1 MKKWLYIVFYGLCTV
16 ATYGQIRMPTG
27 GSSGPGRPGGSG
39 GQVKIDDSTKVI
51 YGPSTARYFLEE
63 DIFNNHRTL
72 YRIDTSYNAFHRY
85 NFVQRSDYQL
95 VDLGNFGTASRNV
108 FFRPIE
114 QLGTQFGYN
123 AYSPYAY
130 QTGEVKYYDTKSPY
144 TNMYL
149 VLGGSG
155 QNIVRFDH
163 SQNLSPRLNLGINA
177 QRFTTNKQFGTS
189 GQSDSQT
196 NLAQNW
202 GFVFHGNY
210 RSKDERYTLLG
221 QFNHMNHQVYEQGG
235 MAPDSLNFKTERG
248 TEYNN
253 PSATFRTAQSWER
266 RNNWHIYQQ
275 YVLAQGFQVY
285 HVLDYKRSIDIFSDS
300 DLTNAR
306 KYGFYNNYYYDSA
319 YKVPTLTKVN
329 TLLYSDY
336 FYNPNSTK
344 QEVLFRQFENKF
356 GIKGRYQ
363 GFNYRAHYRMR
374 LVNMEEKHDIRRL
387 NILKESLWI
396 DSTANGSSK
405 HRRFEN
411 FVGLWLAY
419 YLKDSTQRVTA
430 EFEYKLSLNKND
442 FKLKGELISKWFTAG
457 YLTTFTQP
465 TFLQQYYNSNHLRWD
480 NRDFRLVN
488 SNTVYGQINVN
499 TKGVRLSPRLDYHLI
514 NNYFYYDTAAV
525 ARQYTSAFSVVRVGG
540 DAEWRPGKFQF
551 LAQTYY
557 TLVSNEDV
565 LRIPRFFANFRASF
579 DFVYAKVLFLQA
591 GAEIHYKSTYFA
603 DDYMPLTQ
611 QFHLQNRL
619 KTEGVVYTELFLNAR
634 INRVRLFVKMANAAQ
649 GTYQGALNPGY
660 FSTPFYPVVGRS
672 LGFGVNWPLFD

>member
-1 MKKWLYIVFYGLCTV
+1 MKKWLYIVFCGFCTV
-16 ATYGQIRMPTG
+16 AAYGQIRMPTG

-95 VDLGNFGTASRNV
+95 VDLGNFGTAARQV

-114 QLGTQFGYN
+114 QLGTQFGYD

-130 QTGEVKYYDTKSPY
+130 QINEAKYYDTKSPY
-144 TNMYL
+144 TNLYL
-149 VLGGSG
+149 ALGGLG

-196 NLAQNW
+196 NLTQNW

-210 RSKDERYTLLG
+210 RSKDEKYTLLG
-221 QFNHMNHQVYEQGG
+221 QFNHLNHNAYEQGG
-235 MAPDSLNFKTERG
+235 MSPDSLNFKTERG

-285 HVLDYKRSIDIFSDS
+285 HVFDYKRSIDIFTDS
-300 DLTNAR
+300 DLTNALR
-306 KYGFYNNYYYDSA
+306 YGFYNNYYYDS
-319 YKVPTLTKVN
+319 TK
-329 TLLYSDY
+329 TR
-336 FYNPNSTK
+336 
-344 QEVLFRQFENKF
+344 QEVKFRLFENKF

-363 GFNYRAHYRMR
+363 GFNYRAHYRQRIAGM
-374 LVNMEEKHDIRRL
+374 NGAYTK
-387 NILKESLWI
+387 I
-396 DSTANGSSK
+396 DSTTGTYKLN
-405 HRRFEN
+405 RFEN

-419 YLKDSTQRVTA
+419 YLKDSTQRATA
-430 EFEYKLSLNKND
+430 EFEYLLGRD
-442 FKLKGELISKWFTAG
+442 FKIKGEVVSKWFTAG
-457 YLTTFTQP
+457 YLSTFTSP
-465 TFLQQYYNSNHLRWD
+465 TFLQQLYDSNHLRWT
-480 NRDFRLVN
+480 NSSRLVN
-488 SNTVYGQINVN
+488 SNTIYGQINVN

-557 TLVSNEDV
+557 TLVSNDDV

-579 DFVYAKVLFLQA
+579 DFVYAKVLYLQA
-591 GAEIHYKSTYFA
+591 GAEIHYKSSYFA

-649 GTYQGALNPGY
+649 GTYPGALNPGY
-660 FSTPFYPVVGRS
+660 FSTPFYPVAGRS

>member
-1 MKKWLYIVFYGLCTV
+1 MKKWLYIVFCGFCTV
-16 ATYGQIRMPTG
+16 AAYGQIRMPTG
-27 GSSGPGRPGGSG
+27 GSSGPGRSGGLGQG

-63 DIFNNHRTL
+63 DIFNNHKTL
-72 YRIDTSYNAFHRY
+72 YRIDTSFNAFHRY
-85 NFVQRSDYQL
+85 NFVQRSDFQL
-95 VDLGNFGTASRNV
+95 VDLGNFGTATRQV

-114 QLGTQFGYN
+114 QLGTQFGYD

-130 QTGEVKYYDTKSPY
+130 QTNEVKYYDTKSPY

-149 VLGGSG
+149 ALGGSG

-163 SQNLSPRLNLGINA
+163 SQNLSPRLNFGINA

-210 RSKDERYTLLG
+210 RSKNEKYTLLG

-248 TEYNN
+248 TVYDN

-285 HVLDYKRSIDIFSDS
+285 HVFDYKRSIDIFSDS

-306 KYGFYNNYYYDSA
+306 QYGFYNNYYYDS
-319 YKVPTLTKVN
+319 TQ
-329 TLLYSDY
+329 
-336 FYNPNSTK
+336 TK
-344 QEVLFRQFENKF
+344 QDVKFRLFENKF

-363 GFNYRAHYRMR
+363 GFNYRAHYRQRIANMR
-374 LVNMEEKHDIRRL
+374 GAYTK
-387 NILKESLWI
+387 I
-396 DSTANGSSK
+396 DSTTGTYRLN
-405 HRRFEN
+405 RFEN

-419 YLKDSTQRVTA
+419 YLKDSTQRATA
-430 EFEYKLSLNKND
+430 EFEYLLGRD
-442 FKLKGELISKWFTAG
+442 FKIKGEVVSKWFTAG
-457 YLTTFTQP
+457 YLSTFTSP
-465 TFLQQYYNSNHLRWD
+465 TFLQLLYDSNHLRWT
-480 NRDFRLVN
+480 NSSRLVN
-488 SNTVYGQINVN
+488 SNTIYGQINVN
-499 TKGVRLSPRLDYHLI
+499 TKSVRLSPRLDYHLI

-525 ARQYTSAFSVVRVGG
+525 ARQFTSAFSVVRVGG

-551 LAQTYY
+551 LSQTYY
-557 TLVSNEDV
+557 TLVSNAAV

-579 DFVYAKVLFLQA
+579 DFVYAKVLYLQV

-603 DDYMPLTQ
+603 DTYMPLTQ

-649 GTYQGALNPGY
+649 GTYQGALNVGY